1 MQREFAF
8 AKFSLVSRIL
18 PQRGIKNFME
28 QRENQ
33 KIGREAQI
41 TGKENE
47 AGRKRKSVDMLNGP
61 LTSGII
67 LFALPIAA
75 SSMLQQLFNSA
86 DTAVVGRFA
95 DSSALAAVGV
105 CGELVALLV
114 SLSSGLSVGANVLV
128 AHLIGEKRTD
138 RIHDAV
144 HTSILLAL
152 LFGIAGMLIGL
163 GIAGPVIRLIRTPA
177 EVQGAA
183 TSYFRIYFLGYP
195 FLLLYDF
202 GSALLRARGD
212 SKRPFLALALSGI
225 LNVLL
230 NLFFVI
236 VCGLGVAGVSIATD
250 LASVLSAGLV
260 LWWLGKEE
268 GFLHFSV
275 RDLALY
281 RGYTGKILQI
291 GIPAALQGAVF
302 CFANIFVQTAVNG
315 FGTVVASGSAIAMNF
330 EYFGYYM
337 LTSFGQAATTFTS
350 QNYAAGQE
358 ERCRKILKRSLLLSV
373 LFGAAVTVPLTVFR
387 VQSSALFSPDADVIA
402 ESCRRILLVLAF
414 EPVCGLYE
422 VPAGVLRGRGH
433 SALPA
438 GLMIVGICCFR
449 ITWILTL
456 FRKIGTLTSLYIV
469 FPLSWV
475 LTLALMTAGFFVV
488 MHRPP
493 DRKHLA

>member
-1 MQREFAF
+1 
-8 AKFSLVSRIL
+8 
-18 PQRGIKNFME
+18 ME
-28 QRENQ
+28 QGQQETQ
-33 KIGREAQI
+33 KIRQKSGAAG
-41 TGKENE
+41 TKNGT
-47 AGRKRKSVDMLNGP
+47 GRKRKNVDMLNGP

-144 HTSILLAL
+144 HTAIVLAL
-152 LFGIAGMLIGL
+152 LFGVAGMLIGL
-163 GIAGPVIRLIRTPA
+163 GIAGPVIRLIRTPD

-183 TSYFRIYFLGYP
+183 AAYFRIYFLGYP
-195 FLLLYDF
+195 ALLLYDF

-212 SKRPFLALALSGI
+212 SRRPFLALILSGI
-225 LNVLL
+225 VNVVL

-250 LASVLSAGLV
+250 LSSVLSAGMV
-260 LWWLGKEE
+260 LYWLWKEE

-337 LTSFGQAATTFTS
+337 LTAFGQAATTFTS
-350 QNYAAGQE
+350 QNYAAGRE
-358 ERCRKILKRSLLLSV
+358 ERCRRILHRSLLLSV

-387 VQSSALFSPDADVIA
+387 VQSSALFSPDAAVIA
-402 ESCRRILLVLAF
+402 ESCRRILLILVF

-433 SALPA
+433 STLPA
-438 GLMIVGICCFR
+438 VLMIIGICCFR
-449 ITWILTL
+449 IAWILTI
-456 FRKIGTLTSLYIV
+456 FRRIGTLPSLYVV
-469 FPLSWV
+469 FPLSWL
-475 LTLALMTAGFFVV
+475 LTLILMTCGFLAV
-488 MHRPP
+488 MRRSAAKNSP
-493 DRKHLA
+493 ASV